1 MSKVSEMVDAQELR
15 YVLRDEAAHASV
27 VDTKSGKRQ
36 SPKDMQIHT
45 LEADIHP
52 QCECCGERIQGGN
65 SAGEACSCRCTR
77 CDAAADRK

>member
-15 YVLRDEAAHASV
+15 YVLQDEAARASV

-36 SPKDMQIHT
+36 SPKEMQIHT

-52 QCECCGERIQGGN
+52 HCECCGERIQ
-65 SAGEACSCRCTR
+65 AGDSTCDACSCRCTR
-77 CDAAADRK
+77 CDAAADKK